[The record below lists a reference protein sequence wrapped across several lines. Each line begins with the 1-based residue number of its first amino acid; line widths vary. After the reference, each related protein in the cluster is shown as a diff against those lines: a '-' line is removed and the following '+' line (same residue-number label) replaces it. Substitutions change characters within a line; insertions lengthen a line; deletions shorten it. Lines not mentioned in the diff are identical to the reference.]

1 MLQRKKGLSLT
12 MTSMVVVVIVVV
24 LVTGLIGFI
33 LSSQSSDA
41 MRTLIN
47 ERMLDISNTAADMMD
62 GDALAGMTKEDVGS
76 PEFEKGMRTLRTFYD
91 NIELEFM

>member
-47 ERMLDISNTAADMMD
+47 ERMLDY
-62 GDALAGMTKEDVGS
+62 LQY
-76 PEFEKGMRTLRTFYD
+76 RR
-91 NIELEFM
+91 

>member
-24 LVTGLIGFI
+24 LVTGLIGLI

-62 GDALAGMTKEDVGS
+62 GDALAGMTKEDVG
-76 PEFEKGMRTLRTFYD
+76 
-91 NIELEFM
+91 

>member
-47 ERMLDISNTAADMMD
+47 ERMLD
-62 GDALAGMTKEDVGS
+62 LQY
-76 PEFEKGMRTLRTFYD
+76 RR
-91 NIELEFM
+91 